1 VFSNV
6 VSKVG
11 EGDSRLALEC
21 WNENAM
27 MDDLIGEWSRFHFVG
42 SILG

>member
-1 VFSNV
+1 M

-11 EGDSRLALEC
+11 EGDRRLALEC

-27 MDDLIGEWSRFHFVG
+27 MDDLIGEWLQFDFVG